1 MISSGRLFE
10 NLCIRLAFLPQG
22 STESSEPLVVPKT
35 IKAAIHRQ
43 YTNRHKPHILEIKDK
58 AVPLFSRC
66 LTVVW

>member
-22 STESSEPLVVPKT
+22 STESSDPLVVPKT
-35 IKAAIHRQ
+35 AATHRQ
-43 YTNRHKPHILEIKDK
+43 YTNRYKPHILEIKDK

-66 LTVVW
+66 LTAVW